1 MQVKYMQVSLA
12 EPKDTHMSGSG
23 KKNLA
28 TRNFEMLAMAMN
40 FVNAILK

>member
-28 TRNFEMLAMAMN
+28 TRNFELLDHGPT
-40 FVNAILK
+40 ILTW